1 MPDLP
6 PIEISV
12 QETQRL
18 LAADGADL
26 RLIDVRDPDE
36 FAHCRLPRAELIPLA
51 TLPGDAA
58 AKLPNKAA
66 QILLYCHHGMR
77 SLRAADA
84 LRQMGY
90 TNVRSM
96 AGGID
101 RWSREIDPPTPT
113 Y

>member
-18 LAADGADL
+18 LAAEGADL

-36 FAHCRLPRAELIPLA
+36 FAFCRLPRAELISLPV
-51 TLPGDAA
+51 LPGEAA
-58 AKLPNKAA
+58 GKLPDKSV

-77 SLRAADA
+77 SLRAAEM

-90 TNVRSM
+90 TNARSM

-101 RWSREIDPPTPT
+101 RWAQEIDPTTPT

>member
-1 MPDLP
+1 MADALP
-6 PIEISV
+6 LEISV

-18 LAADGADL
+18 LAQDGADL

-36 FAHCRLPRAELIPLA
+36 YAFCRLPRAELTPLQ
-51 TLPGDAA
+51 TLPTDAG
-58 AKLPNKAA
+58 AKLPDKAA
-66 QILLYCHHGMR
+66 HIVVYCHHGMR
-77 SLRAADA
+77 SMRATEA

-90 TNVRSM
+90 THVQSM

-101 RWSREIDPPTPT
+101 RWAHEIDSTTPT